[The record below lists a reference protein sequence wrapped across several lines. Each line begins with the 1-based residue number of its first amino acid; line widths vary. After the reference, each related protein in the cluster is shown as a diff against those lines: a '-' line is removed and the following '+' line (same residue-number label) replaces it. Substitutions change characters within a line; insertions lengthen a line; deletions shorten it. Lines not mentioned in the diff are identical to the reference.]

1 MCVPIDSQSIADKYR
16 KSSPSEWF
24 NSEKWKRRRK
34 KNTNQID
41 EEKLVWK
48 SEFNRTLRNKT
59 TKKIE
64 KKNERTDDEQIKS
77 VE

>member
-1 MCVPIDSQSIADKYR
+1 MCVPIDSQSIADKYS

-24 NSEKWKRRRK
+24 NFEKWKRRRK